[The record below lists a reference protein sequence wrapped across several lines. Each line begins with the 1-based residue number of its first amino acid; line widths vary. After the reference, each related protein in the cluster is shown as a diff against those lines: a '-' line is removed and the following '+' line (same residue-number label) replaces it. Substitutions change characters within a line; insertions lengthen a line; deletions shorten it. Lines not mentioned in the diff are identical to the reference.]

1 MENID
6 SVLEEIYDDISLNKE
21 DKENLELSCK
31 NFLCE
36 ELKRMQEQ
44 LENRMKSHLKTEV
57 EEVKNKKIDRF
68 NKNMNNIT
76 ENTLKYIAE
85 EFDLDETEVLEQN
98 KDNLLKINDYHSL
111 YSQNYKTFVFEEQ
124 DDQEEE
130 NQQEDKK
137 EELVETK
144 QEVNKTKKLVMKEK
158 KEELDNSYENDT
170 YTNHLIKNKKCPAF
184 IKGKYC
190 EKDAKHGH
198 YCGYHKKFNV

>member
-1 MENID
+1 MENIEA
-6 SVLEEIYDDISLNKE
+6 VLEEIYEDISLNKE

-44 LENRMKSHLKTEV
+44 LENRMKSHLKTEI
-57 EEVKNKKIDRF
+57 EELKNKKIDRF

-85 EFDLDETEVLEQN
+85 EFDLDEKEVLEQN

-111 YSQNYKTFVFEEQ
+111 YSQNYKTFVLEEQ
-124 DDQEEE
+124 EDEQEED
-130 NQQEDKK
+130 QK
-137 EELVETK
+137 EKHEEIT
-144 QEVNKTKKLVMKEK
+144 KTKKLVMKEK

>member
-1 MENID
+1 MENIEA
-6 SVLEEIYDDISLNKE
+6 VLEEIYEDISLNKE

-44 LENRMKSHLKTEV
+44 LENRMKSHLKTEI
-57 EEVKNKKIDRF
+57 EELKNKKIDRF

-85 EFDLDETEVLEQN
+85 EFDLDEKEVLEQN

-111 YSQNYKTFVFEEQ
+111 YSQNYKTFVLEEQ
-124 DDQEEE
+124 EQEEE
-130 NQQEDKK
+130 QEEDQKEDQK
-137 EELVETK
+137 EE
-144 QEVNKTKKLVMKEK
+144 QEEITKTKKIVMKEK

-184 IKGKYC
+184 IKEKYC